1 MLKIA
6 LATAAPTM
14 PSTIFIT
21 SPMSL
26 FMNCSAS
33 QPAIA
38 PMMIAAIQPIVG
50 SFMACLL
57 QRRAC
62 AIDIV
67 ERAKAV
73 NKGILKLAPPGRLD
87 ETLEKA
93 EPALIA

>member
-1 MLKIA
+1 
-6 LATAAPTM
+6 
-14 PSTIFIT
+14 
-21 SPMSL
+21 
-26 FMNCSAS
+26 
-33 QPAIA
+33 
-38 PMMIAAIQPIVG
+38 
-50 SFMACLL
+50 MACLL